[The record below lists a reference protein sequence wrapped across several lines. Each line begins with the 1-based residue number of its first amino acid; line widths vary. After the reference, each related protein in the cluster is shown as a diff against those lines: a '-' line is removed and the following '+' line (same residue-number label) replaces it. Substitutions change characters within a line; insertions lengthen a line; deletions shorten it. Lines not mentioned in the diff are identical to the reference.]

1 MYVQLNEHAVM
12 AWMYVAETILLC
24 RGKAAVDY
32 QFTRLILDLKQAYP
46 DEFEYVV
53 RNFVIEED

>member
-1 MYVQLNEHAVM
+1 MNEHAIVV
-12 AWMYVAETILLC
+12 WMYVAETIRRC
-24 RGKAAVDY
+24 KGKAAVDY
-32 QFTRLILDLKQAYP
+32 QFTRLILDLNQAYP